1 MIQWERQGN
10 WKANGSLAAVS
21 PVQLL
26 TTLLNALKKKIWDTS
41 LVEDLIVGC
50 VTQIGDQGGNVAKV
64 AAQCSNYGDHLS
76 AVSLN
81 RYCASGLEAVNQKL
95 PWLNQDGLI

>member
-1 MIQWERQGN
+1 
-10 WKANGSLAAVS
+10 LAAVS

-26 TTLLNALKKKIWDTS
+26 TTFAQRLKERNNLDTS

-64 AAQCSNYGDHLS
+64 AAQCSNYMTTYQQFL
-76 AVSLN
+76 
-81 RYCASGLEAVNQKL
+81 
-95 PWLNQDGLI
+95 

>member
-1 MIQWERQGN
+1 
-10 WKANGSLAAVS
+10 LAAVS

-26 TTLLNALKKKIWDTS
+26 TTFAQRLKERNNFDTS

-81 RYCASGLEAVNQKL
+81 RYCASGLEAVNQAAAMIKSG
-95 PWLNQDGLI
+95 WSDLIGRVV